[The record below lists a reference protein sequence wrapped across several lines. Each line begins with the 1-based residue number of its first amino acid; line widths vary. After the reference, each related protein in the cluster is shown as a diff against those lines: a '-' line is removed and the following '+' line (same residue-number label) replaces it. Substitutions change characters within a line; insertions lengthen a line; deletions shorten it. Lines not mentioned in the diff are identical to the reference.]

1 VWDRLAALRSPE
13 DRMGRRE
20 FIPDRAIDD
29 TVTPISISYFGYSL
43 IALACQL
50 WARSGASS

>member
-1 VWDRLAALRSPE
+1 MRSPE